1 MKKIKYLALVILLA
15 GSFTM
20 TSCSDDD
27 VATTQVNMGLNIKNT
42 IGDNLKVETGT
53 YTFANVST
61 GTETT
66 IDYGATLTRAATES
80 TLATLTDG
88 LYNVTFIGK
97 ATYTY
102 TVTEPVING
111 NGEEENVE
119 VTKTAEA
126 NIQGSQQNVEVKGG
140 SVSLNLTVYVQN
152 KDEKGDFVIA
162 EIFSGGSLYPET
174 NKQYNGDQYIRI
186 HNNSAETLY
195 ADGLVLLESKFQTTQ
210 KFDYTPN
217 VMEQAMVV
225 HVVARIPGN
234 GNDHPVLPGKSIL
247 LCDNAINHTEA
258 LSSSI
263 DLTNADFEWYTVG
276 STSVPDV
283 DNPDVP
289 NMEMIFNYT
298 KTIWLLAKQG
308 NRAYA
313 IGRIPENISADNYLA
328 DYAYTANYVNSGVI
342 IPVKSAYQF
351 PNEWIIDAVNL
362 SPTNGYVWNVV
373 SPTLDM
379 GYSYIGEGTAAVENA
394 GKAVIRKTSYTTEDG
409 REMLQDTNNSSVDF
423 KASVRATLLPVQ

>member
-162 EIFSGGSLYPET
+162 EIFFRWFVISG
-174 NKQYNGDQYIRI
+174 N
-186 HNNSAETLY
+186 
-195 ADGLVLLESKFQTTQ
+195 
-210 KFDYTPN
+210 
-217 VMEQAMVV
+217 
-225 HVVARIPGN
+225 
-234 GNDHPVLPGKSIL
+234 
-247 LCDNAINHTEA
+247 
-258 LSSSI
+258 
-263 DLTNADFEWYTVG
+263 
-276 STSVPDV
+276 
-283 DNPDVP
+283 
-289 NMEMIFNYT
+289 
-298 KTIWLLAKQG
+298 
-308 NRAYA
+308 
-313 IGRIPENISADNYLA
+313 
-328 DYAYTANYVNSGVI
+328 
-342 IPVKSAYQF
+342 
-351 PNEWIIDAVNL
+351 
-362 SPTNGYVWNVV
+362 
-373 SPTLDM
+373 
-379 GYSYIGEGTAAVENA
+379 
-394 GKAVIRKTSYTTEDG
+394 
-409 REMLQDTNNSSVDF
+409 
-423 KASVRATLLPVQ
+423 